1 MYIVTDCGPLPGI
14 PNGDLTFVDNE
25 CIHDIAYLCC
35 DTGYN
40 ASHEKIECT
49 QGARWSGAS
58 CTLIGNN
65 ISILITSTEYS
76 NCSESMCILNEVMR
90 TFASGTICSESM
102 CILNEVMRTFASGT
116 IVWALLY
123 SPSWIH

>member
-1 MYIVTDCGPLPGI
+1 MYIVTDCGPLPDI

-25 CIHDIAYLCC
+25 CIHDIATLCC

-40 ASHEKIECT
+40 ASHEKIECI
-49 QGARWSGAS
+49 QGGAWSGAS

-65 ISILITSTEYS
+65 ISILITSTEYRSS
-76 NCSESMCILNEVMR
+76 N
-90 TFASGTICSESM
+90 CSESM